1 MSNIIHL
8 LPDAVANQIAAGEV
22 IQRPASAVKEL
33 MENAVDAGATSIK
46 VVLKDA
52 GRALIQIIDNGS
64 GMSPADAQLCFERHA
79 TSKLAS
85 AADLFKIKTM
95 GFRGEAMASIAAI
108 AQVELK
114 TKRAADSTGTLVRI
128 EASQITLVEPC
139 SSSDGTSISIK
150 NLFYV
155 TPARR
160 NFLKSNSVELRHI
173 IDEFQRQALAHP
185 NLFFSLHHDGNELF
199 HLPAGNLKQRITG
212 IFGNNYAERIVPVEE
227 STEQVSIEGYIGKPA
242 FAKKTRGEQYFFVNN
257 RFIKDN
263 YLNHAINNAFD
274 QLLGDNSFPL
284 YILFLTVDPTH
295 IDVNVH
301 PTKTEIKFEDEKL
314 IYAVLRAAVKRALGK
329 YNISPSIDFN
339 TETSFGNLKPFDPI
353 NDEIK
358 IPTIPVNPSFNPF
371 GTAANQS
378 NNAHSGYAGQSYAK
392 QKTDI
397 AGWETLYQI
406 ADSNVNSQSQLI
418 AATNDDIHHVTATRN
433 NTFQIHGQYIITQ
446 IKGGIILIDQQ
457 AAHERILFEKFIAAL
472 ANNQGSAQQSLFP
485 QSIELSA
492 ADFELFQ
499 ELSEELKA
507 LGFDIRE
514 FGKNTI
520 VVQGYPAEIESGNEE
535 KIILGLLENYKQQA
549 AITKFDKKEQL
560 AKSLAR
566 QAAIKSGNILNTEE
580 INQLI
585 DELFACEFP
594 QVGISGKASFIK
606 LSLTD
611 LSKLFG

>member
-64 GMSPADAQLCFERHA
+64 GMSPADAELCFERHA

-85 AADLFKIKTM
+85 AADLFQIKTM

-114 TKRAADSTGTLVRI
+114 TKRAEDNTGTLVRI
-128 EASQITLVEPC
+128 EASQTTLVEPC

-185 NLFFSLHHDGNELF
+185 DLFFSLHHDGNELF

-284 YILFLTVDPTH
+284 YILF
-295 IDVNVH
+295 
-301 PTKTEIKFEDEKL
+301 
-314 IYAVLRAAVKRALGK
+314 
-329 YNISPSIDFN
+329 
-339 TETSFGNLKPFDPI
+339 
-353 NDEIK
+353 
-358 IPTIPVNPSFNPF
+358 
-371 GTAANQS
+371 
-378 NNAHSGYAGQSYAK
+378 
-392 QKTDI
+392 
-397 AGWETLYQI
+397 
-406 ADSNVNSQSQLI
+406 
-418 AATNDDIHHVTATRN
+418 
-433 NTFQIHGQYIITQ
+433 
-446 IKGGIILIDQQ
+446 
-457 AAHERILFEKFIAAL
+457 
-472 ANNQGSAQQSLFP
+472 
-485 QSIELSA
+485 
-492 ADFELFQ
+492 
-499 ELSEELKA
+499 
-507 LGFDIRE
+507 
-514 FGKNTI
+514 
-520 VVQGYPAEIESGNEE
+520 
-535 KIILGLLENYKQQA
+535 
-549 AITKFDKKEQL
+549 
-560 AKSLAR
+560 
-566 QAAIKSGNILNTEE
+566 
-580 INQLI
+580 
-585 DELFACEFP
+585 
-594 QVGISGKASFIK
+594 
-606 LSLTD
+606 
-611 LSKLFG
+611 